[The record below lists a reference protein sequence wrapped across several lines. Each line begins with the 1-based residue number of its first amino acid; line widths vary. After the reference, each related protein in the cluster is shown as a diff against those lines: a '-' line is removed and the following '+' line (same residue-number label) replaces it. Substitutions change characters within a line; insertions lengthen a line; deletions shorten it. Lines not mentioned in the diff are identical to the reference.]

1 MAYMDFTAEPVLV
14 SRAAPIPLADLTPAR
29 VAGLSPLEWSVVA
42 LARRDSLGSLRTPGR
57 MSVALGGLFGTR
69 HNPRLADS
77 KLEALRRMAV
87 HAWHRG
93 YAVAKSE
100 LQAFIGAGY
109 SIDQYETMMASI
121 SVAKMGGTSR
131 RAA

>member
-1 MAYMDFTAEPVLV
+1 MAYMDFTAEPVLIGGT
-14 SRAAPIPLADLTPAR
+14 APIPIADLTPAR

-42 LARRDSLGSLRTPGR
+42 LARRDSLGSLRSPSR

-69 HNPRLADS
+69 HNPRLADP

-100 LQAFIGAGY
+100 LQAFVAAGY
-109 SIDQYETMMASI
+109 SIDDYETMMASI
-121 SVAKMGGTSR
+121 SVAKMSATSR